1 MRRPKSKSLRG
12 EQGGK
17 EDARKD
23 IATRN
28 GGAGGC
34 AGRCPRRHSRRLL
47 DWWIHRQSDA
57 GKTSGEPIKIG
68 AIVSLT
74 GTYAGLG
81 DPEKKTIEMEVK
93 RINEA
98 GGINGRPVEVIFE
111 DDGTD
116 EAKAVAAASKL
127 IEQDKVVALIGATG
141 TGQSMAIRSE
151 VDRAGIPQ
159 LSMAGG
165 SAITAKLDPLVFQT
179 PWSNT
184 LVVPF
189 TLEYLKKEG
198 ITKIG
203 VISDTGGFGKD
214 GAAVLA
220 ADAPGAGVTIVS
232 NQTFNVGDAD
242 MTAQLTNIKKSGAQ
256 AVVMWTSGKEAAT
269 IAKNAKQLGLT
280 IPLYGSHG
288 NASTG
293 VHRRSRGG
301 CRGVPLRRRQDPS
314 PRELRQGHR
323 RVQDRHRFRRPLHQ
337 GIRSRSQHL
346 RRSRLRRPLPAR
358 GGRAPDRG
366 RDHARGTPRPGRE
379 DQGVHG
385 HRRIVHVLADGPQR
399 HDEGRPQHV

>member
-1 MRRPKSKSLRG
+1 MGVLAAALATALAVTLAGCSGGSTSK
-12 EQGGK
+12 
-17 EDARKD
+17 
-23 IATRN
+23 
-28 GGAGGC
+28 GA
-34 AGRCPRRHSRRLL
+34 ADKAS
-47 DWWIHRQSDA
+47 A
-57 GKTSGEPIKIG
+57 EPIKIG

-116 EAKAVAAASKL
+116 ETKAVAAASKL
-127 IEQDKVVALIGATG
+127 IEQDKVVAIIGATG
-141 TGQSMAIRSE
+141 TGQSMAVRNEI
-151 VDRAGIPQ
+151 DRAGIPQ

-189 TLEYLKKEG
+189 TLEYLKSQG

-220 ADAPGAGVTIVS
+220 ADAPAAGVTIVS

-269 IAKNAKQLGLT
+269 VVKNAKQLGLS
-280 IPLYGSHG
+280 IPIYGSHG
-288 NASTG
+288 NARIEFVEGAGDAAEGFRFAAGKILLPESYGKGTAEYKTATEFVDRYTKAYNAAPSTFAG
-293 VHRRSRGG
+293 HAYDALYLIVEAARQIKGEITPAALRDQIEKTKAFSGIGG
-301 CRGVPLRRRQDPS
+301 SFSFTPTDHNGMTAKDLNMYEVKNGTWTL
-314 PRELRQGHR
+314 
-323 RVQDRHRFRRPLHQ
+323 
-337 GIRSRSQHL
+337 
-346 RRSRLRRPLPAR
+346 
-358 GGRAPDRG
+358 AP
-366 RDHARGTPRPGRE
+366 
-379 DQGVHG
+379 
-385 HRRIVHVLADGPQR
+385 
-399 HDEGRPQHV
+399 

>member
-1 MRRPKSKSLRG
+1 MGVLEAALAAALAVTLVGCSAGSSSTG
-12 EQGGK
+12 Q
-17 EDARKD
+17 
-23 IATRN
+23 N
-28 GGAGGC
+28 GAGK
-34 AGRCPRRHSRRLL
+34 AS
-47 DWWIHRQSDA
+47 A
-57 GKTSGEPIKIG
+57 EPIKIG

-98 GGINGRPVEVIFE
+98 GGINGRPIEVIFE

-127 IEQDKVVALIGATG
+127 IEQDKVVAIIGATG
-141 TGQSMAIRSE
+141 TGQSMAVRNEI
-151 VDRAGIPQ
+151 DRAGIPQ

-189 TLEYLKKEG
+189 TLDYLKKQG

-220 ADAPGAGVTIVS
+220 AEAPKAGVTIVS

-269 IAKNAKQLGLT
+269 VVKNAQQLGLT
-280 IPLYGSHG
+280 IPVYGSHG
-288 NASTG
+288 NARLEFIQGAGAAAEGFRFAAGKILLPESYGKDTPEYKTAIEFVDRYTKAYGAAPSTFAG
-293 VHRRSRGG
+293 HAYDALYLIVDAAKQVSGDLTPATLRDQIEKTKALSGIGG
-301 CRGVPLRRRQDPS
+301 SFTFS
-314 PRELRQGHR
+314 PTDHNGMTADDLKMYEIKNGTWTL
-323 RVQDRHRFRRPLHQ
+323 
-337 GIRSRSQHL
+337 
-346 RRSRLRRPLPAR
+346 
-358 GGRAPDRG
+358 AP
-366 RDHARGTPRPGRE
+366 
-379 DQGVHG
+379 
-385 HRRIVHVLADGPQR
+385 
-399 HDEGRPQHV
+399 

>member
-1 MRRPKSKSLRG
+1 MRGRVLRLAMG
-12 EQGGK
+12 VLAAALATALAVTLAGCSGGST
-17 EDARKD
+17 AKD
-23 IATRN
+23 
-28 GGAGGC
+28 
-34 AGRCPRRHSRRLL
+34 
-47 DWWIHRQSDA
+47 DA
-57 GKTSGEPIKIG
+57 GPASGEPIKIG

-116 EAKAVAAASKL
+116 ETKAVAAASKL
-127 IEQDKVVALIGATG
+127 IEQDNVVAIIGATG
-141 TGQSMAIRSE
+141 TGQSMAVRSE
-151 VDRAGIPQ
+151 IDRAGIPQ

-189 TLEYLKKEG
+189 TLDFLKSQG

-232 NQTFNVGDAD
+232 NQTFNVG
-242 MTAQLTNIKKSGAQ
+242 
-256 AVVMWTSGKEAAT
+256 
-269 IAKNAKQLGLT
+269 
-280 IPLYGSHG
+280 
-288 NASTG
+288 
-293 VHRRSRGG
+293 
-301 CRGVPLRRRQDPS
+301 
-314 PRELRQGHR
+314 
-323 RVQDRHRFRRPLHQ
+323 
-337 GIRSRSQHL
+337 
-346 RRSRLRRPLPAR
+346 
-358 GGRAPDRG
+358 
-366 RDHARGTPRPGRE
+366 
-379 DQGVHG
+379 
-385 HRRIVHVLADGPQR
+385 
-399 HDEGRPQHV
+399 